1 MQKWEYGSMTRRMLV
16 TNSMLLRG
24 VLVLAGTAAGLAA
37 IAARAEPL
45 PKEACDVLASEHDK
59 LVAGG
64 VKVWMAQGVPDA
76 RNRLGADKV
85 GQIARFL
92 EVDEQLLFR
101 CGLYKARFTLPT
113 DVEEPPVEPA
123 APPVKPPPAG
133 REKAAPTPKNKPEPD
148 RKKAN
153 QAASA
158 QEPVEAAPAAKP
170 AAKKKAKSDDAFRP
184 TAPAGVD

>member
-1 MQKWEYGSMTRRMLV
+1 MTRRTLATTSKLV
-16 TNSMLLRG
+16 RG
-24 VLVLAGTAAGLAA
+24 VAILAGAAVGLAA
-37 IAARAEPL
+37 VAARAEPL
-45 PKEACDVLASEHDK
+45 SKEACDVLASEHDK
-59 LVAGG
+59 LVAAG
-64 VKVWMAQGVPDA
+64 VKVWMAQGAQDA

-113 DVEEPPVEPA
+113 DIEEPPAEPPATAPA
-123 APPVKPPPAG
+123 AKAPPAG
-133 REKAAPTPKNKPEPD
+133 RDKAAPTPKTKPEPD

-158 QEPVEAAPAAKP
+158 SEPAEPAPATKP
-170 AAKKKAKSDDAFRP
+170 AANKKPKSDDAFRP
-184 TAPAGVD
+184 TAPASVD